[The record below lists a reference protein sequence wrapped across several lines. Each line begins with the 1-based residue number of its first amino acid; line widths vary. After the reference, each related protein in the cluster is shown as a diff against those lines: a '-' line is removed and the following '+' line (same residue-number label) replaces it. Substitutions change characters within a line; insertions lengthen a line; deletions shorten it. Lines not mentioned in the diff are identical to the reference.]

1 MKTVQNIFNMKKP
14 VGKIAERKLE
24 KEKLTDQE
32 EWTRL
37 QKSLEKLRKLKHK
50 EELREEKREEKRE
63 GETEIRRSE
72 VTPER
77 NAKKIFSY
85 V

>member
-50 EELREEKREEKRE
+50 EELREEKRE